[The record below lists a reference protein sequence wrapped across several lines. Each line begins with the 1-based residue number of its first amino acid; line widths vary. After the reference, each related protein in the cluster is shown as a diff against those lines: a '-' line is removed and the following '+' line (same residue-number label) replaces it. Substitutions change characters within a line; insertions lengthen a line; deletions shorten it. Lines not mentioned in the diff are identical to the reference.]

1 MARKRRG
8 QPIHGW
14 IPIDKPS
21 GLTSAQATSKVRRI
35 LDAAKAGHGGTLDP
49 MATGVLPIALGE
61 ATKTV
66 SYVMNGKK
74 RYRFTVSW
82 GEERTTDDLE
92 GKIITISCNRPTK
105 QNILD
110 VLPEFIGR
118 IEQVP
123 PDYSAIKLDGKRAYN
138 LARAGKE
145 ILISKRAVVVDEFS
159 LLGITDKDHA
169 TFEVVCGKG
178 TYIRS
183 LARDIARRLDTVGH
197 VSQLRRIQCGPFSEI
212 DSISLETLQTLVHS
226 TPPSAYLL
234 DVEAALDDIPALT
247 LNETQADHLRHGRP
261 VRVQDTGGRYSLET
275 GSLVEGEVLCAKSD
289 GQAVALARL
298 ADGEIRAVR
307 VLNI

>member
-8 QPIHGW
+8 QLIHGW

-21 GLTSAQATSKVRRI
+21 GLTSAQATSTVRRI

-74 RYRFTVSW
+74 RYRFTISW

-92 GKIITISCNRPTK
+92 GKITTISSNRPTK
-105 QNILD
+105 QNILE

-145 ILISKRAVVVDEFS
+145 ILISKRVVVVDEFS
-159 LLGITDKDHA
+159 LLGTTDNDNA

-178 TYIRS
+178 TYVRS
-183 LARDIARRLDTVGH
+183 LARDIARSLDTVGH
-197 VSQLRRIQCGPFSEI
+197 VSQLRRTQCGPFSEI

-226 TPPSAYLL
+226 APPSAYLL

-261 VRVQDTGGRYSLET
+261 VRVQDSGGSYSLET
-275 GSLVEGEVLCAKSD
+275 GSLVEGEVLCAMAG
-289 GQAVALARL
+289 GQPVALARL

>member
-8 QPIHGW
+8 QLIHGW
-14 IPIDKPS
+14 IPINKPS
-21 GLTSAQATSKVRRI
+21 GWTSAQVNSKVRRI

-74 RYRFTVSW
+74 RYRFTISW

-92 GKIITISCNRPTK
+92 GKITTISCHRPTK
-105 QNILD
+105 QNILMI
-110 VLPEFIGR
+110 LPKFVGA

-123 PDYSAIKLDGKRAYN
+123 PDYSAIKLDGKRAYK
-138 LARAGKE
+138 LARAGRD
-145 ILISKRAVVVDEFS
+145 ILISKRVVVVDELS
-159 LLGITDKDHA
+159 LIEIPDKDHA
-169 TFEVVCGKG
+169 IFEVACGKG

-183 LARDIARRLDTVGH
+183 LARDIARSLNTVGH
-197 VSQLRRIQCGPFSEI
+197 VSKLRRTQCGPFSEK

-226 TPPSAYLL
+226 APPSAYLL
-234 DVEAALDDIPALT
+234 DIEAALDDIPALT

-261 VRVQDTGGRYSLET
+261 VRGQDSEGRSFFET
-275 GSLVEGEVLCAKSD
+275 SSLVEGDVVCAMAD
-289 GQAVALARL
+289 GQPVALARFI
-298 ADGEIRAVR
+298 DGEIRAVR

>member
-8 QPIHGW
+8 QLIHGW
-14 IPIDKPS
+14 ISIDKPS
-21 GLTSAQATSKVRRI
+21 GSTSAQVTSKVRRF

-92 GKIITISCNRPTK
+92 GKITTTSGHRPTK
-105 QNILD
+105 QSILTI
-110 VLPEFIGR
+110 LPEFIGA

-123 PDYSAIKLDGKRAYN
+123 PDYSAIKLDGKRAYD
-138 LARAGKE
+138 LARAGKD
-145 ILISKRAVVVDEFS
+145 IVISKRVVVIDEFS
-159 LLGITDKDHA
+159 LLDTPDEDHA
-169 TFEVVCGKG
+169 IFEVACGKG
-178 TYIRS
+178 TYVRS
-183 LARDIARRLDTVGH
+183 LARDIARRLDTAGH
-197 VSQLRRIQCGPFSEI
+197 VSALRRTQCGPFSEMA
-212 DSISLETLQTLVHS
+212 SISLESLQTLVHS
-226 TPPSAYLL
+226 APPSAYLL

-261 VRVQDTGGRYSLET
+261 VRVQDSGGRSFVET
-275 GSLVEGEVLCAKSD
+275 GSLVEGDVLCAMAD
-289 GQAVALARL
+289 GQPVALARFT
-298 ADGEIRAVR
+298 DGEIRAVR

>member
-8 QPIHGW
+8 QLIHGW

-21 GLTSAQATSKVRRI
+21 GLTSAKATSKVRRI

-74 RYRFTVSW
+74 SYRFTISW

-92 GKIITISCNRPTK
+92 GKITTISCNRPTK
-105 QNILD
+105 RNILE

-145 ILISKRAVVVDEFS
+145 ILISKRVVVVDEFS
-159 LLGITDKDHA
+159 LLGTTDKDNA

-197 VSQLRRIQCGPFSEI
+197 VSQLRRTQCGPFSEI

-226 TPPSAYLL
+226 APPSAYLL

-261 VRVQDTGGRYSLET
+261 VRVQDSGGRYSLET
-275 GSLVEGEVLCAKSD
+275 GSLVEGEVICAMAG
-289 GQAVALARL
+289 GQPVALARL

>member
-8 QPIHGW
+8 QLIHGW
-14 IPIDKPS
+14 MPIDKPS
-21 GLTSAQATSKVRRI
+21 GLTSAQVTSKVRNI

-74 RYRFTVSW
+74 RYRFTISW

-92 GKIITISCNRPTK
+92 GKITTINCHRPTK
-105 QNILD
+105 RDILMI
-110 VLPEFIGR
+110 LPEFIGA

-138 LARAGKE
+138 LARAGKD
-145 ILISKRAVVVDEFS
+145 ISISKRVVFVDEFS
-159 LLGITDKDHA
+159 LLETPDKDHA
-169 TFEVVCGKG
+169 IFEVACGKG

-197 VSQLRRIQCGPFSEI
+197 VSQLRRTQCGPFSEM

-226 TPPSAYLL
+226 APPSAYLL

-261 VRVQDTGGRYSLET
+261 VRVQDSGVRSFLET
-275 GSLVEGEVLCAKSD
+275 SSLVEGDVLCAMAD
-289 GQAVALARL
+289 GQPVALARF

>member
-8 QPIHGW
+8 QRIHGW
-14 IPIDKPS
+14 MPIDKPS
-21 GLTSAQATSKVRRI
+21 GWTSAQVTSKVRNI
-35 LDAAKAGHGGTLDP
+35 LDASKAGHGGTLDP

-74 RYRFTVSW
+74 RYRFTISW

-92 GKIITISCNRPTK
+92 GKITTISCHRPTK
-105 QNILD
+105 QNILMI
-110 VLPEFIGR
+110 LPEFTGA

-138 LARAGKE
+138 LARAGKD
-145 ILISKRAVVVDEFS
+145 ILISERVVFVDEFF
-159 LLGITDKDHA
+159 LLETPDKDHA
-169 TFEVVCGKG
+169 IFEVACGKG

-197 VSQLRRIQCGPFSEI
+197 VSQLRRTQCGPFSEM
-212 DSISLETLQTLVHS
+212 DSISLETLETLVHS
-226 TPPSAYLL
+226 APPSAYLL

-247 LNETQADHLRHGRP
+247 LNATQADHLRHGRP
-261 VRVQDTGGRYSLET
+261 VRVQDSGVRSFLET
-275 GSLVEGEVLCAKSD
+275 SSLVEGDVLCAMAD
-289 GQAVALARL
+289 GQPVALARF
-298 ADGEIRAVR
+298 ADGEIRAMR

>member
-8 QPIHGW
+8 QLIHGW

-74 RYRFTVSW
+74 GYRFTISW

-92 GKIITISCNRPTK
+92 GKITTISCNRPTK
-105 QNILD
+105 QNILE

-145 ILISKRAVVVDEFS
+145 ILISKRVVVVDEFS
-159 LLGITDKDHA
+159 LLGTTDKDNA

-183 LARDIARRLDTVGH
+183 LARDIARRLNTVGH
-197 VSQLRRIQCGPFSEI
+197 VSQLRRTQCGPFSEI

-226 TPPSAYLL
+226 APPSAYLL

-261 VRVQDTGGRYSLET
+261 VRVQDSGGRYSLET
-275 GSLVEGEVLCAKSD
+275 GSLVEGEVLCAMAG
-289 GQAVALARL
+289 GQPVALARL
-298 ADGEIRAVR
+298 TDGEIRAVR

>member
-8 QPIHGW
+8 QLIHGW
-14 IPIDKPS
+14 ISIDKPS
-21 GLTSAQATSKVRRI
+21 GSTSAQVTSKVRRV

-82 GEERTTDDLE
+82 GEERTTDDFE
-92 GKIITISCNRPTK
+92 GKITTTSGHRPTK
-105 QNILD
+105 QSILSI
-110 VLPEFIGR
+110 LPEFIGA

-123 PDYSAIKLDGKRAYN
+123 PDYSAIKLDGKRAYD
-138 LARAGKE
+138 LARAGKD
-145 ILISKRAVVVDEFS
+145 IVISKRVVVIDEFS
-159 LLGITDKDHA
+159 LLDTPDEDHA
-169 TFEVVCGKG
+169 IFEVACGKG
-178 TYIRS
+178 TYVRS
-183 LARDIARRLDTVGH
+183 LARDIARRLDTAGH
-197 VSQLRRIQCGPFSEI
+197 VSALRRTQCGPFSEMA
-212 DSISLETLQTLVHS
+212 SISLESLQTLVHS
-226 TPPSAYLL
+226 APPSAYLL

-261 VRVQDTGGRYSLET
+261 VRVQDSGGRSFVET
-275 GSLVEGEVLCAKSD
+275 GSLVEGDVLCAMAD
-289 GQAVALARL
+289 GQPVALARFT
-298 ADGEIRAVR
+298 DGEIRAVR